1 MAVLSFALLISFL
14 IRDAKDIQEGGYI
27 SQMQQKTI
35 LQERK
40 CLELLF
46 RISKKARGTIQKQ
59 HLMHVLYSV

>member
-46 RISKKARGTIQKQ
+46 RISKKARGRIQKQ